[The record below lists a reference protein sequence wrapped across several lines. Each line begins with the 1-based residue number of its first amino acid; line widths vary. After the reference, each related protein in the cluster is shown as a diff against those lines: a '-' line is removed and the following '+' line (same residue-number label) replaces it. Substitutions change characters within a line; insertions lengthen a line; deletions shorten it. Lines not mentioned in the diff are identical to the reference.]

1 MVVFQPPVLSH
12 GFLTYDKAAGNHCLD
27 ILKALDHDLDGNLH
41 LDLDGNLHLDLDGNL
56 HLDLDGNLHLDLD
69 GNLHLDLDG
78 NLHLDLHGN
87 LHLDLDGNLHLDLY
101 GNLHLLHNEC
111 ALNDEV
117 SSGRDPLVA
126 ESDGGL
132 ACARI
137 KATQ

>member
-12 GFLTYDKAAGNHCLD
+12 GILTYDKAAGNHCLD

-69 GNLHLDLDG
+69 GNLHLYLD
-78 NLHLDLHGN
+78 GN
-87 LHLDLDGNLHLDLY
+87 LHLDLDGNLHLDLD
-101 GNLHLLHNEC
+101 GNLHLLHNER

-117 SSGRDPLVA
+117 STGRDPLVA

-132 ACARI
+132 ACAR
-137 KATQ
+137 KKNNSVN

>member
-56 HLDLDGNLHLDLD
+56 HLDLDGNLHLDL
-69 GNLHLDLDG
+69 
-78 NLHLDLHGN
+78 
-87 LHLDLDGNLHLDLY
+87 Y

>member
-78 NLHLDLHGN
+78 NLHL
-87 LHLDLDGNLHLDLY
+87 
-101 GNLHLLHNEC
+101 LHNEC

-126 ESDGGL
+126 ESDDGL